1 MRKYTINI
9 ILFFLVVSLLPAY
22 APVQTGERL
31 FQEAKI
37 LVFDKKWE
45 AAEVILDKILEDF
58 RESSSY
64 SQALYYKAKC
74 LEKQRAKEL
83 EALQVYKRYTAHK
96 DANKSLIEE
105 SEVAIIDLSFR
116 LYEKGKISL
125 IKEIEKQLES
135 KNRVIRYYAAVK
147 LSYVDNKKRAEKA
160 LPVLKKIL
168 KEESDG
174 ELRDRAKLAILRI
187 DPEVLTNFPRNRY
200 EPQASIFSIEVI
212 KEGVVSF
219 SLNIPWSLADLA
231 FSAIP
236 EEEKAFM
243 KREGYDLDKIIQD
256 LTRFKGNVIEFRN
269 KDTIVRLWVK

>member
-9 ILFFLVVSLLPAY
+9 MLFFLVVSLLQAY
-22 APVQTGERL
+22 APVQTGEEL

-37 LVFDKKWE
+37 LIFDKKWE
-45 AAEVILDKILEDF
+45 AAQEILDKILEDF
-58 RESSSY
+58 RESSCY

-83 EALQVYKRYTAHK
+83 EALQVYRSYTALK
-96 DANKSLIEE
+96 DANKNLIKETE
-105 SEVAIIDLSFR
+105 MAVIDLSFR
-116 LYEKGKISL
+116 LYEKGKISF
-125 IKEIEKQLES
+125 IKEIEDRLES
-135 KNRVIRYYAAVK
+135 KNLEIRYYAAVK
-147 LSYVDNKKRAEKA
+147 LSYVNNKKRAEKA

-168 KEESDG
+168 KEENDD

-187 DPEVLTNFPRNRY
+187 DPEGLTDFAQDRY
-200 EPQASIFSIEVI
+200 EPQISIFSIEVV
-212 KEGVVSF
+212 KEGVISF

-231 FSAIP
+231 FGAIP
-236 EEEKAFM
+236 AEEKALM
-243 KREGYDLDKIIQD
+243 KREGYDLDKIIQE

>member
-9 ILFFLVVSLLPAY
+9 ILFFLVVSLLQAY
-22 APVQTGERL
+22 APVQTGEDL

-37 LVFDKKWE
+37 LIFDKKWE
-45 AAEVILDKILEDF
+45 AAQEILDKILEDF
-58 RESSSY
+58 RDRPCY

-83 EALQVYKRYTAHK
+83 EALQVYKSYTALK
-96 DANKSLIEE
+96 GANKNLVEE
-105 SEVAIIDLSFR
+105 SEVAVIDLSFR
-116 LYEKGKISL
+116 LYEKGKISF
-125 IKEIEKQLES
+125 IKEIEKSLES

-147 LSYVDNKKRAEKA
+147 LGYVDNKKRAKRG

-168 KEESDG
+168 KEENDD

-187 DPEVLTNFPRNRY
+187 DPEGLNDFIPDRY
-200 EPQASIFSIEVI
+200 EPQISIFSIEVI

-236 EEEKAFM
+236 EEEKALM
-243 KREGYDLDKIIQD
+243 KREGYDLDKIIKE
-256 LTRFKGNVIEFRN
+256 LARFKGNVIEFRN
-269 KDTIVRLWVK
+269 NDTIVRLWVK

>member
-1 MRKYTINI
+1 VRKYIIKI
-9 ILFFLVVSLLPAY
+9 ILFFLVVSLLQAY
-22 APVQTGERL
+22 APVQTGEGL

-37 LVFDKKWE
+37 LIFDKKWE
-45 AAEVILDKILEDF
+45 AAQEILDKILEDF
-58 RESSSY
+58 RGSPSY
-64 SQALYYKAKC
+64 SQALFYKAKC
-74 LEKQRAKEL
+74 LEKQRAKEV
-83 EALQVYKRYTAHK
+83 EALQVYRSYTALK
-96 DANKSLIEE
+96 DANKNLVEE
-105 SEVAIIDLSFR
+105 SEVAVIDLSFR
-116 LYEKGKISL
+116 LYEKGKISF
-125 IKEIEKQLES
+125 IKEIEERLES
-135 KNRVIRYYAAVK
+135 KSRVIRYYAAVK

-168 KEESDG
+168 KEGNDD

-187 DPEVLTNFPRNRY
+187 DPEGFNDFPQDRY
-200 EPQASIFSIEVI
+200 EAQALVFSIEVI

-243 KREGYDLDKIIQD
+243 KREGYDLDKIIQE

-269 KDTIVRLWVK
+269 NGTIVRLWVK